1 VAEQWFRFAARRVHD
16 AGDACSIEEIQTV
29 FAQSNQDVR
38 ELIVA
43 IARSQAFRHR
53 KAAD

>member
-29 FAQSNQDVR
+29 FAREVGREIATPAEVR
-38 ELIVA
+38 
-43 IARSQAFRHR
+43 
-53 KAAD
+53 AAMNLPSGAC